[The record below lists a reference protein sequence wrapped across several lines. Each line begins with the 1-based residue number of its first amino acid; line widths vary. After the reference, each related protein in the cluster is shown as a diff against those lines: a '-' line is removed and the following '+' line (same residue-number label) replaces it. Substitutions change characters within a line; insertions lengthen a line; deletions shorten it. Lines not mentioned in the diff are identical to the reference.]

1 MIYMDP
7 MTSSNENV
15 CVAMRARRLSRILTR
30 AYDGALR
37 ELGLTV
43 PQFTLLKAMSAL
55 EPVSPA
61 EIGRKLDLEKST
73 LSRTLGKMID
83 RGWLDEHR
91 REDGGKVI
99 VTTTLGRKT
108 LREALPVW
116 SEVQGRAIQQFGS
129 SELELLDRMINQAHK
144 V

>member
-1 MIYMDP
+1 
-7 MTSSNENV
+7 MTSSNDDI

-30 AYDGALR
+30 AYDEALR

-43 PQFTLLKAMSAL
+43 PQFTLLKATTAQ

-73 LSRTLGKMID
+73 LSRTLGKMVD
-83 RGWLDEHR
+83 RGWLDEYR
-91 REDGGKVI
+91 GEDGGKVI
-99 VTTTLGRKT
+99 VTTTFGRKT
-108 LREALPVW
+108 LQDALPVW
-116 SEVQGRAIQQFGS
+116 SEVQGRARQQFGS
-129 SELELLDRMINQAHK
+129 NELEVLDRMIDKAHK

>member
-1 MIYMDP
+1 MQPIMN
-7 MTSSNENV
+7 SNDDV
-15 CVAMRARRLSRILTR
+15 CVVMRARRLSRILTR
-30 AYDGALR
+30 AYDEALR

-43 PQFTLLKAMSAL
+43 PQFTLLKAAAAQ

-83 RGWLDEHR
+83 RGWLDEYR
-91 REDGGKVI
+91 GDDGGKVI

-116 SEVQGRAIQQFGS
+116 SEVQTRASQQLGHGA
-129 SELELLDRMINQAHK
+129 LVALDRMIDKAHE

>member
-1 MIYMDP
+1 
-7 MTSSNENV
+7 MTSSIDDI

-30 AYDGALR
+30 AYDEALR

-43 PQFTLLKAMSAL
+43 PQFTLLKATTAQ

-83 RGWLDEHR
+83 RGWLDEYR
-91 REDGGKVI
+91 GDDGGKVI
-99 VTTTLGRKT
+99 VTTTFGRKT
-108 LREALPVW
+108 LQDALPVW
-116 SEVQGRAIQQFGS
+116 SEVQGRARQQFGS
-129 SELELLDRMINQAHK
+129 NELEVLDRMIDKAHK

>member
-1 MIYMDP
+1 MIYIDP
-7 MTSSNENV
+7 MTNSNDDV

-30 AYDGALR
+30 AYDEALR

-43 PQFTLLKAMSAL
+43 PQFTLLKATAAL

-73 LSRTLGKMID
+73 LSRTLGKMME
-83 RGWLDEHR
+83 RGWLEEHR
-91 REDGGKVI
+91 GEDGGKVI
-99 VTTTLGRKT
+99 VTTTFGRKT
-108 LREALPVW
+108 LREAHPVW
-116 SEVQGRAIQQFGS
+116 SEVQGRASQQLGS
-129 SELELLDRMINQAHK
+129 SELEALDRMIDQAHK